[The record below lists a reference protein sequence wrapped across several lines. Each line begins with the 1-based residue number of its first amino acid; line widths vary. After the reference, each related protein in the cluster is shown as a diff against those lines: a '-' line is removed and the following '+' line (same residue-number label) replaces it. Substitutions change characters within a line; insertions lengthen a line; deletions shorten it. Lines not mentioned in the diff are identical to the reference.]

1 MATAEPVTPAASP
14 RRAGR
19 PRKHTRAEVLAV
31 AESLLR
37 EHGADAVSMRRIG
50 DELGIAA
57 MSVYTS
63 FGNKQELL
71 DALVADILERH
82 RVAPDPNLPLDRRA
96 REWMYRLRDALMDS
110 RLFELLPAGASMS
123 PFVPLAAAW
132 HAQLVSEGW
141 PARQAADRASQLM
154 RTVMG
159 YCSTEAGAR
168 QVTRDALEDVVAH
181 LEGSVR
187 SDAESYLANVDVP
200 GFPGLFDLSV
210 DAAVDALVAAAEEY
224 DSPLAARGK
233 TTFPSL

>member
-1 MATAEPVTPAASP
+1 MATAEPADQAPPAAP
-14 RRAGR
+14 VRRAGR

-37 EHGADAVSMRRIG
+37 EHGADALSMRRIG

-63 FGNKQELL
+63 FGSKQELL
-71 DALVADILERH
+71 DALVADTLERH
-82 RVAPDPNLPLDRRA
+82 GVAPDPDLALERRA

-110 RLFELLPAGASMS
+110 RVFELLPAGASMS

-141 PARQAADRASQLM
+141 PARQAADRASHLM

-187 SDAESYLANVDVP
+187 SDAEAYLVNIDVP
-200 GFPGLFDLSV
+200 GFPGLFEVTV
-210 DAAVDALVAAAEEY
+210 DATVDALVAAAQAY
-224 DSPLAARGK
+224 DSLR
-233 TTFPSL
+233 TTTT

>member
-1 MATAEPVTPAASP
+1 MVERMVAAEPADQAPPEAPA

-19 PRKHTRAEVLAV
+19 PRKHTRADVLAV

-37 EHGADAVSMRRIG
+37 EHGADALSMRRIG

-63 FGNKQELL
+63 FGRKQELL

-82 RVAPDPNLPLDRRA
+82 GVAPDPDLPLDRRA
-96 REWMYRLRDALMDS
+96 REWMHRLRDALMDT

-132 HAQLVSEGW
+132 HSQLVSEGW
-141 PARQAADRASQLM
+141 PARQAADRASHLM

-187 SDAESYLANVDVP
+187 SEAEAYLANVDDP
-200 GFPGLFDLSV
+200 AFPGLFDLSV
-210 DAAVDALVAAAEEY
+210 DAAVDALVAAAEEHVT
-224 DSPLAARGK
+224 P
-233 TTFPSL
+233 

>member
-1 MATAEPVTPAASP
+1 MATAEPADQAPPTAAV

-63 FGNKQELL
+63 FGRKQELL
-71 DALVADILERH
+71 DALVADMLERH
-82 RVAPDPNLPLDRRA
+82 GVAPDPDLPLDRRA
-96 REWMYRLRDALMDS
+96 REWMYRLRDALMDT
-110 RLFELLPAGASMS
+110 RLFELVPAGASMS
-123 PFVPLAAAW
+123 PFVPVAAAW

-141 PARQAADRASQLM
+141 PARQAADRASHLM

-187 SDAESYLANVDVP
+187 SEAEAYLANVDVP
-200 GFPGLFDLSV
+200 AFPGLFDLSV

-224 DSPLAARGK
+224 VSP
-233 TTFPSL
+233 

>member
-1 MATAEPVTPAASP
+1 MATAEPADQGAPAAP
-14 RRAGR
+14 VRRAGR

-37 EHGADAVSMRRIG
+37 EHGADALSMRRIG

-63 FGNKQELL
+63 FGNKQELV

-82 RVAPDPNLPLDRRA
+82 GVAPDPNLPLDRRA

-141 PARQAADRASQLM
+141 PARQAADRASHLM

-168 QVTRDALEDVVAH
+168 QVTRDALENVVAH

-187 SDAESYLANVDVP
+187 LEAEAYLANVDVP
-200 GFPGLFDLSV
+200 GFSGLFDVSV
-210 DAAVDALVAAAEEY
+210 DAAVDSLVVAAEEY
-224 DSPLAARGK
+224 ATP
-233 TTFPSL
+233 

>member
-1 MATAEPVTPAASP
+1 MATAEPAGQARPTAAV

-63 FGNKQELL
+63 FGSKQELL
-71 DALVADILERH
+71 DALVADTLERH
-82 RVAPDPNLPLDRRA
+82 GVAPDPDLPLDRRA
-96 REWMYRLRDALMDS
+96 REWMYRLRDALMDT
-110 RLFELLPAGASMS
+110 RLFELVPAGASMS
-123 PFVPLAAAW
+123 PFVPVAAAW

-141 PARQAADRASQLM
+141 PARQAADRASHLM

-187 SDAESYLANVDVP
+187 SDAEAYLVNIDVP
-200 GFPGLFDLSV
+200 GFPGSFDVSV
-210 DAAVDALVAAAEEY
+210 DAAVDALVAAAQEY
-224 DSPLAARGK
+224 DSLR
-233 TTFPSL
+233 TTTT